1 LIDRDSTELGNL
13 RQVSGSER
21 DARQR
26 LPKSV
31 AAGAMPCAIN
41 SEIEPIVADVT
52 PRNVEQLLA
61 DSNPALDGRD
71 KRDPLAGQRWTPSSC
86 HTRVGPMAAQTH
98 WPKFRRWWSRVAK
111 MSLETLLG
119 ES

>member
-31 AAGAMPCAIN
+31 AAGARPCAIN

-71 KRDPLAGQRWTPSSC
+71 KRDPLAGQRWAPSNC
-86 HTRVGPMAAQTH
+86 HSRAGPMAAQTH
-98 WPKFRRWWSRVAK
+98 WP
-111 MSLETLLG
+111 
-119 ES
+119 